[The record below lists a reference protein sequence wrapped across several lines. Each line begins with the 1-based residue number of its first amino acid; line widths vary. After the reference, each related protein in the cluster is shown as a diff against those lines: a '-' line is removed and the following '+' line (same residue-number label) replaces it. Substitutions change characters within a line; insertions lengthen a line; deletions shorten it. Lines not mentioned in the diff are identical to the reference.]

1 MASNKEQ
8 ALEIFIK
15 HNGDITNRKIA
26 EILGEKEK
34 TISAWKS
41 RGKWK
46 DVLQKTD
53 CSTTDKSVVL
63 QKKKCSTTKKHGAQP
78 GNQNANGH
86 GAPKGNQNSVGHKS
100 SVPLGNHNAMTHGLY
115 AKYLPP
121 DTLEIADSL
130 DFISPIDILWSNIKI
145 KYASI
150 LRAQQ
155 IMFVQDKGDL
165 TKELKRQKNGD
176 SSWEEEYELQ
186 FAWDKQA
193 AFLNAQSNAMKTLTT
208 MIKQYDEL
216 CKSDLAT
223 EEQKLRI
230 EKLKAEVENIKGD
243 SDHDDN
249 ITFTFNREQVN
260 SDEN

>member
-78 GNQNANGH
+78 GNKNAKGH
-86 GAPKGNQNSVGHKS
+86 GAPLKNQNATK
-100 SVPLGNHNAMTHGLY
+100 HGLF
-115 AKYLPP
+115 AKYLPKE
-121 DTLEIADSL
+121 TFEIAQGITE
-130 DFISPIDILWSNIKI
+130 ISPLDILWGNISI
-145 KYASI
+145 QYAAI
-150 LRAQQ
+150 IRAQK
-155 IMFVQDKGDL
+155 IMEVESKQEVI
-165 TKELKRQKNGD
+165 KELKTDGLN
-176 SSWEEEYELQ
+176 STTYEFQ
-186 FAWDKQA
+186 YAWDRQA
-193 AFLNAQSNAMKTLTT
+193 SFMTAQSKAMTTLNN

-230 EKLKAEVENIKGD
+230 DKLKLDIAGKTEQEESDGNI
-243 SDHDDN
+243 N
-249 ITFTFNREQVN
+249 QLFNSLTQARKELGL
-260 SDEN
+260 

>member
-78 GNQNANGH
+78 GNKNAVGH
-86 GAPKGNQNSVGHKS
+86 GAPPKNQNATK
-100 SVPLGNHNAMTHGLY
+100 HGLF
-115 AKYLPP
+115 AKYLPRE
-121 DTLEIADSL
+121 TFEIAESL
-130 DFISPIDILWSNIKI
+130 EMSHPLDILWENIKI
-145 KYASI
+145 QYAVI
-150 LRAQQ
+150 LRAQP
-155 IMFVQDKGDL
+155 IMHVEDKNDL
-165 TKELKRQKNGD
+165 TKELK
-176 SSWEEEYELQ
+176 SESETSITYEFQ
-186 FAWDKQA
+186 YAWDKQA
-193 AFLNAQSNAMKTLTT
+193 KFMMAQSRAMSTLNN

-223 EEQKLRI
+223 EEQRLRVK
-230 EKLKAEVENIKGD
+230 KLKLEIAGKTEQEESDGNI
-243 SDHDDN
+243 N
-249 ITFTFNREQVN
+249 QLFNSLTQARK
-260 SDEN
+260 DLGL

>member
-78 GNQNANGH
+78 GNQNAKGH

-100 SVPLGNHNAMTHGLY
+100 SVPMGNQNAIKHGFYSQFIPLDELDMLMDAPGAGQLEKDLKLARY
-115 AKYLPP
+115 KLARLLKYQQELRMRGVVVGP
-121 DTLEIADSL
+121 DGVEKITLL
-130 DFISPIDILWSNIKI
+130 DDFYEPLIQKQIKLISEL
-145 KYASI
+145 
-150 LRAQQ
+150 
-155 IMFVQDKGDL
+155 
-165 TKELKRQKNGD
+165 ELKIHKMQDDSNGD
-176 SSWEEEYELQ
+176 NDNVEIV
-186 FAWDKQA
+186 D
-193 AFLNAQSNAMKTLTT
+193 
-208 MIKQYDEL
+208 
-216 CKSDLAT
+216 DLGGNNDAG
-223 EEQKLRI
+223 KI
-230 EKLKAEVENIKGD
+230 E
-243 SDHDDN
+243 
-249 ITFTFNREQVN
+249 
-260 SDEN
+260 